1 MGTRR
6 TAGFGVP
13 ASLTE
18 RVGIGASVVA
28 LSWLVARARPVDG
41 NVIGFGI
48 RGGMLV
54 TFDTKRADVGAFD
67 DTAST
72 RLTRVLDGAWGPRE
86 LIGRGA
92 PAVTVT
98 LSALGP
104 NRVTVR
110 GVVRG
115 ATGGDRPDAP
125 ILLLVKD
132 PARSEILC
140 RVGGTLGT
148 ATVVPQDCLASP
160 GDDGPGIRRTLG
172 FEADGDLVVT
182 TIDVDDGVVVVE
194 AETMHNS
201 MDDSGYEA
209 FYTLGPTDE
218 FASNGVSMQAHAID
232 RRGITLDR
240 DVALPAARYD
250 VWVLTRAISPHVGT
264 ALARLALQSEQ
275 RTFAEIDPRSRSL
288 SSWDSNP
295 RWEWLPAGRVDGGGT
310 RKIGVTFQRIESGN
324 GGLGDLDAMAF
335 VPAPG

>member
-1 MGTRR
+1 
-6 TAGFGVP
+6 
-13 ASLTE
+13 
-18 RVGIGASVVA
+18 
-28 LSWLVARARPVDG
+28 
-41 NVIGFGI
+41 
-48 RGGMLV
+48 
-54 TFDTKRADVGAFD
+54 VGAFD

-72 RLTRVLDGAWGPRE
+72 GLTRVLDGAWGPRE
-86 LIGRGA
+86 LVGNAPARTLIGRGA

-115 ATGGDRPDAP
+115 ATGGDRSDAP
-125 ILLLVKD
+125 IMLLVKD

-172 FEADGDLVVT
+172 FEADGDLAVT
-182 TIDVDDGVVVVE
+182 TIDVEDGVVVVE

-218 FASNGVSMQAHAID
+218 FASNGVSMQAHATD

-240 DVALPAARYD
+240 DVALPAAQYD
-250 VWVLTRAISPHVGT
+250 VWVLTRTISPHVRR
-264 ALARLALQSEQ
+264 ALARLALQSDE
-275 RTFAEIDPRSRSL
+275 RIFAEVDPKSRSL
-288 SSWDSNP
+288 TSWDSNP
-295 RWEWLPAGRVDGGGT
+295 HWEWLPAGRVEGGGD
-310 RKIGVTFQRIESGN
+310 RKIAVTFQKANSAAD
-324 GGLGDLDAMAF
+324 GLGDLDALAF
-335 VPAPG
+335 VPTTG